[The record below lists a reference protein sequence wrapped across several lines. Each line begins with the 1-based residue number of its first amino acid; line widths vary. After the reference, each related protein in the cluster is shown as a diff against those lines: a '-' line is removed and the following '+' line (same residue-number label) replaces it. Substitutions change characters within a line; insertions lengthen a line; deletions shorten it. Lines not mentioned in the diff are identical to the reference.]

1 MTAAIILAA
10 GRGVRMGAKE
20 DKAFLGLG
28 RRPLVAYSLAAFEA
42 CADVGAVILVVRGD
56 REASAR
62 EACRAL
68 GVSKLAAVVTG
79 GGLRQ
84 DSVRAG
90 LAALPPGAE
99 IVAVH
104 DAARPLVTPEL
115 ISATIRSARETGSGV
130 AAAKVV
136 DTLKLA
142 GPGNVAESTVDRDG
156 LWAVA
161 TPQTFRAELLRRAY
175 DAVAA
180 AGAVVTDDAGAL
192 EFIGEKARLV
202 EWRKPNLKVTVP
214 EDLAVAEALLRI

>member
-10 GRGVRMGAKE
+10 GRGERMGANG
-20 DKAFLGLG
+20 DKAFLDLG
-28 RRPLVAYSLAAFEA
+28 PRPLFAYSFNAFEA
-42 CADVGAVILVVRGD
+42 CADVGAVVFVVRGG
-56 REASAR
+56 RETSAR
-62 EACRAL
+62 EICGAM
-68 GVSKLAAVVTG
+68 GFSKLAAVVAG
-79 GGLRQ
+79 GGRRQ

-90 LAALPPGAE
+90 LAALPGDAD
-99 IVAVH
+99 IVVIH
-104 DAARPLVTPEL
+104 DAARPLVTPGL
-115 ISATIRSARETGSGV
+115 ISATIRSAREAGSGV

-136 DTLKLA
+136 DTIKLA
-142 GPGNVAESTVDRDG
+142 GPGNFAESTVDRAR

-161 TPQTFRAELLRRAY
+161 TPQAFQTELLRRAY

-180 AGAVVTDDAGAL
+180 AGAEVTDDAGAL